1 MATLQELE
9 QLKQRLNNAKE
20 KHAYLYFILK
30 ESKTSQVP
38 FTVYKTVNSLEISHE
53 FTTLFE
59 NNLDEILQHQVNLV
73 GYDINSDTTDSYQYI
88 PAANVTH
95 AQIIN
100 QPIFNDAATPIFE
113 NMDEQAMKKIWAYAV
128 KISIDQEDV
137 VYYRKYSPGKIL
149 RPGGFNALVYD
160 GGRFSR
166 MEDNIFQISD
176 DLDAF
181 FFNDEI
187 LITKTLNF
195 ERIFGYEEMYEVA
208 AQTALEQIGAA
219 HTYVDI
225 AQLNGFIGT
234 DGRKKRKLS
243 AILNNRLI
251 KQMGYKEICKT
262 IQDYKLDIQID
273 RINQQFTL
281 TAQNALIFL
290 KALNDDY
297 LRSELTTNRYESSSK
312 RRT

>member
-20 KHAYLYFILK
+20 KNSYLYFILK
-30 ESKTSQVP
+30 ESKAAPAP
-38 FTVYKTVNSLEISHE
+38 FSVYKTVNAPEISNA
-53 FTTLFE
+53 FISFFE
-59 NNLDEILQHQVNLV
+59 YNLDEILQNQVNLV
-73 GYDINSDTTDSYQYI
+73 SYDINLDTTEAYQYI

-113 NMDEQAMKKIWAYAV
+113 NMDEQAIKKIWAYAV
-128 KISIDQEDV
+128 KVTIDQEDV
-137 VYYRKYSPGKIL
+137 IYYRKYSPGKIL
-149 RPGGFNALVYD
+149 RPGSFNAIVYH

-176 DLDAF
+176 DMDAF

-187 LITKTLNF
+187 MITKTLNF

-208 AQTALEQIGAA
+208 AQTALEQIAA
-219 HTYVDI
+219 VHTYVDI
-225 AQLNGFIGT
+225 AQLNVFIGT

-251 KQMGYKEICKT
+251 KQMGYNEICKT
-262 IQDYKLDIQID
+262 IQDYNLDIQID
-273 RINQQFTL
+273 RTNQQFTL

-297 LRSELTTNRYESSSK
+297 LRSERTTNRYEISSK